1 MSQSGQT
8 YSTKASDIHRQWH
21 VIDAQG
27 KILGRVAT
35 EVAQLLKG
43 KHKPLY
49 VTHLDTGDYVIVIN
63 AAKIVVTGKK
73 LQDKLYYRHS
83 GYPGGLKVNS
93 LGRILKARPTWPLE
107 HAIRGM
113 LPRNRLGTAMF
124 KKLKIY
130 PEASHPHQA
139 QVGVAEKKEA

>member
-73 LQDKLYYRHS
+73 LQDKLYYRH
-83 GYPGGLKVNS
+83 
-93 LGRILKARPTWPLE
+93 
-107 HAIRGM
+107 
-113 LPRNRLGTAMF
+113 
-124 KKLKIY
+124 
-130 PEASHPHQA
+130 
-139 QVGVAEKKEA
+139 